1 MSRGKRKDL
10 KIALVSPYDFAY
22 PGGVANHIFALER
35 EFTKMGHKVKL
46 IAPASRG
53 AVSDERL
60 ICLGRAWPTP
70 SSGSVARITL
80 TPWISSK
87 VKPVLAR
94 EKFDVIHLHEP
105 LCPMLCTTILRL
117 SRAANIGTFHALDS
131 RGYNIWWPFTFLFL
145 KKWFRKLDGRIAVS
159 KPARDFINGHF
170 PADYKIIPN
179 GVDLEHFSPQVPPLE
194 QYRDGK
200 INILFVSR
208 LEKRKGV
215 NHLLGAYLR
224 VRKEL
229 GNCRLILVGPSTR
242 WSRWYEGK
250 VKQKG
255 WKDIVFTGWVAQ
267 EDLPRYY
274 QTADIVCTP
283 ATGRESFGL
292 ILLEAMAM
300 GKPIV
305 ASNIDGYASV
315 ATHGAEALMVPP
327 KDEQALAQALISLA
341 NDAKLRQ
348 EMGDRGKLKA
358 AEYSWEHVAQR
369 IMDYYQEIL
378 ERRASDPKAREDPF
392 LTKGGDR

>member
-1 MSRGKRKDL
+1 L

-22 PGGVANHIFALER
+22 PGGVVNHISALER
-35 EFTKMGHKVKL
+35 EFIKMGHEVKI
-46 IAPASRG
+46 IAPASKG
-53 AVSDERL
+53 ATSDDRL

-87 VKPVLAR
+87 VKPVLER

-105 LCPMLCTTILRL
+105 LVPMLCTTVLRL
-117 SRAANIGTFHALDS
+117 SRAANVGTFHAMDS
-131 RGYNIWWPFTFLFL
+131 RGYTQWKPFTVLFL

-159 KPARDFINGHF
+159 KPAREFINGHF
-170 PADYKIIPN
+170 PGDYTIIPN
-179 GVDLEHFSPQVPPLE
+179 GVDLEHFSPDVPPIE
-194 QYRDGK
+194 KFRDGK

-215 NHLLGAYLR
+215 NYLLGAYKK
-224 VRKEL
+224 VRKEI

-242 WSRWYEGK
+242 WSRQYE
-250 VKQKG
+250 KQAKRRG
-255 WKDIVFTGWVAQ
+255 WKDIVFAGYVSQ
-267 EDLPRYY
+267 EELPRYY

-283 ATGRESFGL
+283 ATGKESFGL

-315 ATHGAEALMVPP
+315 ASHGVEALMVPP
-327 KDEQALAQALISLA
+327 KNRQMLAQALISLA
-341 NDAKLRQ
+341 SDAQLRR
-348 EMGDRGKLKA
+348 EMGARGKIKA
-358 AEYSWEHVAQR
+358 ADYGWELIAQR
-369 IMDYYQEIL
+369 VMDYYKAVL
-378 ERRASDPKAREDPF
+378 EQRSPEKLATEASLRP
-392 LTKGGDR
+392 